1 MTYNARIEVS
11 ADARKVEQAI
21 DRIEQR
27 LNRLR
32 DRAAQ
37 ISLGGISGSTLE
49 QQKLLPP
56 ASQLTRFERTTKA
69 IADSA
74 KRASTALKGLAVAG
88 GALAGADAINAL
100 GKSLEKASVSIDLF
114 GVSASAPLPA
124 LNQLGANLREA
135 TAGIEPFV
143 QALQSAGGSGLTTA
157 AGIAT
162 ATTAFIAFEPAI
174 TAALDKLKIAE
185 RAFKLLSPA
194 IKNTEVNFD
203 GYIKKIRR
211 ATDVVSDL
219 RESQRIIRQELDNVN
234 SSTEEAADTAGAY
247 VRVTERLNDE
257 LRAQADLLRQVRGF
271 TVENV
276 ATGEVRTLTELEA
289 TKGRQSIATRQRA
302 AEFRARQAQEQ
313 EELALK
319 IAGEEIALKKAL
331 EKLDNESITR
341 ANTRLDLQAQLTQE
355 LRRTVDAAKFRAG
368 QPAQQRL
375 LPAFTER
382 GLKILDDSVRLNESQ
397 LRIETALNGQRA
409 RGVRFLEKQAQ
420 EERRQLDLGI
430 TGTRS
435 NLLRPGAANLA
446 EQQAQALAASRATER
461 LAITQKL
468 QQTTSGVRTQLN
480 LQLAIATKLQPAIA
494 AITAEFERQLSIQK
508 QGALLA
514 GRFNDIKGAENIPG
528 SPKNL
533 QARARRK
540 KEAIGSGIIGGAF
553 PLLFGQGIGAAV
565 GGGAGGAAGGL
576 VGGQFGFGLSLVGT
590 ALGSS
595 FDALVE
601 GAKELGAA
609 LDPLTADISAITKAS
624 GLSGTKLEKLIL
636 DLEKTGDAAGAL
648 SLATEELEK
657 VVGQRGVEA
666 LKEFSQTT
674 QDLSNDFEV
683 FLTKFKAFMADVFN
697 TLIVP
702 RAEVEL
708 KKRGETI
715 AAARESTDPTIQ
727 RAVSQ
732 LDSASTISE
741 RLRIQEEIVSLVEE
755 EEAARRREL
764 ELQIASKGEAAAKLR
779 EVRASVAEKRIE
791 LEIEQLNADA
801 NDKTRVFL
809 EKKLAFQRKL
819 TQEQVLYNK
828 YAREQIKIDI
838 LRLEIDK
845 LRVDYEKQLARIDN
859 AAAAANQKAARA
871 AERKAKAPESKAL
884 SLQRDIS
891 RERLNLF
898 NVDEQI
904 ERVGLDRLDILRRE
918 EEAILIRRDT
928 EIKLLELARQ
938 DALNKNKV
946 KADEALINE
955 LHDARISKVN
965 KTAALAKEEN
975 SALIQRI
982 TLERELTKLA
992 GERETEDIGIDL
1004 KRQVEAVNRR
1014 ISNPFG
1020 GQDSE
1025 MLELRIQQVQ
1035 RQEDAYRALDR
1046 QIADVNRRL
1055 EDAPDN
1061 VDLKQ
1066 ELGLL
1071 EGRKR
1076 KYAELLPILDQV
1088 QQEELRLQQTLQ
1100 QLQPLTNAL
1109 SQGLTD
1115 LFTGLIDGSKS
1126 AQEVFA
1132 DMLKNMGQALI
1143 KQGAVMITQYIAI
1156 GIARAFALRQS
1167 PSIGTRASD
1176 FNLPGFGNLEST
1188 GGNVFTGFT
1197 PRANGGP
1204 VSTGTPYMV
1213 GERGPELFVPSNSGT
1228 IVPNNALGGDVNVVV
1243 NVTETQTDTRGNGA
1257 RANQVGNALAAAV
1270 QAEIIKQKRPG
1281 GLLAN

>member
-37 ISLGGISGSTLE
+37 ISLGGISGSKLE

-56 ASQLTRFERTTKA
+56 ASQLTRFERATKA

-194 IKNTEVNFD
+194 IKDTEVNFD

-302 AEFRARQAQEQ
+302 AEFRARQTQEQ
-313 EELALK
+313 
-319 IAGEEIALKKAL
+319 IALKKAL
-331 EKLDNESITR
+331 ERLDNESITR

-368 QPAQQRL
+368 QPAQQLL

-514 GRFNDIKGAENIPG
+514 ERFSPIGGAENIPG
-528 SPKNL
+528 SPAFR
-533 QARARRK
+533 QARARRR
-540 KEAIGSGIIGGAF
+540 KEALGSGIIGGAF

-576 VGGQFGFGLSLVGT
+576 VGGQFGFGLALVGT
-590 ALGSS
+590 ALGTAVDTTISNISKLASS
-595 FDALVE
+595 LGDPTAALEALQQAGVKVDESTRLQIKTLVDAGNAYDAQSLILREINDTLGPDAVAQLMAYKDESDKLQESFEEVSTEITMALVPALT
-601 GAKELGAA
+601 GLLKVINGIVAITNSPQFKQALRDTARSQAIGFAVSNPMAALFSATGLGSIRLLNELGSRA
-609 LDPLTADISAITKAS
+609 LPKDRPELSPEQKQIEQRRQASDKAETISLGILQQRNDIAGRYGDLLDEQVFKARKTLIENKALQDIQNLIATGQFTANKRKAIQITTS
-624 GLSGTKLEKLIL
+624 T
-636 DLEKTGDAAGAL
+636 
-648 SLATEELEK
+648 
-657 VVGQRGVEA
+657 A
-666 LKEFSQTT
+666 LKELEASRNQQ
-674 QDLSNDFEV
+674 QDRAN
-683 FLTKFKAFMADVFN
+683 KKAEQASE
-697 TLIVP
+697 
-702 RAEVEL
+702 RAL
-708 KKRGETI
+708 KAGNRAAKQ
-715 AAARESTDPTIQ
+715 AARL
-727 RAVSQ
+727 A
-732 LDSASTISE
+732 E
-741 RLRIQEEIVSLVEE
+741 RDRQ
-755 EEAARRREL
+755 
-764 ELQIASKGEAAAKLR
+764 
-779 EVRASVAEKRIE
+779 
-791 LEIEQLNADA
+791 
-801 NDKTRVFL
+801 
-809 EKKLAFQRKL
+809 
-819 TQEQVLYNK
+819 
-828 YAREQIKIDI
+828 
-838 LRLEIDK
+838 RLE
-845 LRVDYEKQLARIDN
+845 RSEKAG
-859 AAAAANQKAARA
+859 
-871 AERKAKAPESKAL
+871 ES
-884 SLQRDIS
+884 
-891 RERLNLF
+891 
-898 NVDEQI
+898 
-904 ERVGLDRLDILRRE
+904 
-918 EEAILIRRDT
+918 LIRRLNQEIAIKRASTPLDKELLQIKNET
-928 EIKLLELARQ
+928 ETVQIRIGELLNKQQQDKANELLQEKELLALTEARAGASLKAAGLDGSILGKGGFFSRDQKNVPSFEAGFGLDLLGRQ
-938 DALNKNKV
+938 DEVLQKFLDKYKQVGEVAQLTSELVTFGIRDMVAGTKTAEQV
-946 KADEALINE
+946 FADFLRNIADML
-955 LHDARISKVN
+955 L
-965 KTAALAKEEN
+965 KTAA
-975 SALIQRI
+975 
-982 TLERELTKLA
+982 T
-992 GERETEDIGIDL
+992 
-1004 KRQVEAVNRR
+1004 
-1014 ISNPFG
+1014 
-1020 GQDSE
+1020 
-1025 MLELRIQQVQ
+1025 M
-1035 RQEDAYRALDR
+1035 
-1046 QIADVNRRL
+1046 IA
-1055 EDAPDN
+1055 
-1061 VDLKQ
+1061 
-1066 ELGLL
+1066 
-1071 EGRKR
+1071 
-1076 KYAELLPILDQV
+1076 
-1088 QQEELRLQQTLQ
+1088 
-1100 QLQPLTNAL
+1100 
-1109 SQGLTD
+1109 
-1115 LFTGLIDGSKS
+1115 
-1126 AQEVFA
+1126 
-1132 DMLKNMGQALI
+1132 
-1143 KQGAVMITQYIAI
+1143 QYIAL
-1156 GIARAFALRQS
+1156 GIARAFATGQS
-1167 PSIGTRASD
+1167 PASYVKGVD
-1176 FNLPGFGNLEST
+1176 FNADFFKFAPRLGFG
-1188 GGNVFTGFT
+1188 GGMEAMSA
-1197 PRANGGP
+1197 RANGGP